1 MTESLGN
8 MIGRYQI
15 VSELGSG
22 GMATVYKAFDTRL
35 ERHIALKLITNTR
48 QNSELFLKRFKREA
62 VSLAKLSHPN
72 IVKVHDY
79 GESQGHPYI
88 VMEYLP
94 NGTLKK
100 FMGQPLN
107 YQQAAKLLLPVAEAL
122 GYAHEQG
129 IVHRDIKPANLL
141 LTEQDI
147 PMISDFGIA
156 KVLAGDTGEQLTQV
170 GTGIGTPAYMS
181 PEQGQGKEIDA
192 RTDVYALGV
201 VFYEMITGK
210 KPYEAP
216 TPTGIFWKQ
225 MTEPLPDPKL
235 TIPDLPDEVV
245 AFLKKALAVDV
256 NNRVQSMKEFSSSLT
271 QFSKEQAQKSRAEA
285 PMIPVEPITQTIIN
299 SSTQSEE
306 LSFPQ
311 KISTPVLNS
320 QYDSVQ
326 NLPPGSPMADKPKKK
341 KTWIIFAVLGS
352 LLVFGGFCV
361 GSIILIA
368 NLSENDEPTDIPTT
382 VAVNPQIHEEE
393 EEEASQS
400 SATQTP
406 EMNQEEEAPQP
417 SLTHTPETN
426 QNEAFPEDMKTC
438 IEIAGSGNYP
448 IQDGYIPIF
457 CDTFDTNRNDWFLG
471 NTSNDSIDGNVSM
484 QNGFFHIEMTAK
496 VGWSQYWIW
505 LYNPTVE
512 DNLLA
517 GHFVMEYKIR
527 KAGGTSESFS
537 GVDYQEIDSGEYYSM
552 TVYENSDLL
561 TFEYYD
567 GEAYSTIEE
576 VPLSNWFENDW
587 NHIVITA
594 DSPSHSTLANN
605 DLLITDN
612 NLITAPGY
620 LSIWVGV
627 VNSGDSVIYEIDN
640 MIIYRIE
647 N

>member
-1 MTESLGN
+1 MTESQGN
-8 MIGRYQI
+8 MIDRYQI

-35 ERHIALKLITNTR
+35 ERYIALKLITNTQ
-48 QNSELFLKRFKREA
+48 QNSGTFLKRFKREA

-79 GESQGHPYI
+79 GESQGRPYI

-100 FMGQPLN
+100 FMGQPLK
-107 YQQAAKLLLPVAEAL
+107 YQQAAKLLLPIAEAL

-129 IVHRDIKPANLL
+129 IIHRDIKPANIL
-141 LTEQDI
+141 LTSQDI
-147 PMISDFGIA
+147 PMVSDFGIA

-170 GTGIGTPAYMS
+170 GTGIGTPTYMS

-235 TIPDLPDEVV
+235 IVPDLPNEVV

-256 NNRVQSMKEFSSSLT
+256 NKRVQSMKEFSSSLT
-271 QFSKEQAQKSRAEA
+271 QFSKEQAPKSRTES
-285 PMIPVEPITQTIIN
+285 PIPPVETRTQTITN
-299 SSTQSEE
+299 VGTQSEE

-320 QYDSVQ
+320 HYDSVQ
-326 NLPPGSPMADKPKKK
+326 NLPPGSPMTDKPKKK
-341 KTWIIFAVLGS
+341 KTWIIFAVLGA
-352 LLVFGGFCV
+352 LLVLGGLCV

-368 NLSENDEPTDIPTT
+368 NLSGNDEPTDIPTT
-382 VAVNPQIHEEE
+382 VAVNPQILEEE
-393 EEEASQS
+393 EEEAPQPT
-400 SATQTP
+400 ATQ
-406 EMNQEEEAPQP
+406 
-417 SLTHTPETN
+417 TPETN
-426 QNEAFPEDMKTC
+426 QNEAFSEDMKAC
-438 IEIAGSGNYP
+438 IENAGSGNYL
-448 IQDGYIPIF
+448 IKDGYIPLF
-457 CDTFDTNRNDWFLG
+457 CDTFDTNRNHWVLG
-471 NTSNDSIDGNVSM
+471 NTSNDFIDGNVSM
-484 QNGFFHIEMTAK
+484 QNGLFHIEMTAK
-496 VGWSQYWIW
+496 EGWSQYWTW
-505 LYNPTVE
+505 PYNPKAE
-512 DNLLA
+512 DKLLA

-527 KAGGTSESFS
+527 KVEGTSESFI
-537 GVDYQEIDSGEYYSM
+537 GVDYQEIDTGEYYSM

-561 TFEYYD
+561 TLEYYD

-576 VPLSNWFENDW
+576 VPLTNWFENDW
-587 NHIVITA
+587 NHMVITA

-612 NLITAPGY
+612 NLIAGPGY
-620 LSIWVGV
+620 ISIWVGV
-627 VNSGDSVIYEIDN
+627 VNPGDSVIYEIDD
-640 MIIYRIE
+640 MVIYRIE

>member
-1 MTESLGN
+1 MTESQGN

-22 GMATVYKAFDTRL
+22 GMATVYKALDTRL
-35 ERHIALKLITNTR
+35 ERHIALKLITNNR
-48 QNSELFLKRFKREA
+48 QNSETFLKRFKREA
-62 VSLAKLSHPN
+62 ISLAKLSHPN

-79 GESQGHPYI
+79 GESQGRPYI
-88 VMEYLP
+88 VMAHLP

-100 FMGQPLN
+100 FMGAPLN
-107 YQQAAKLLLPVAEAL
+107 YQQAAKLLIPVAEAL

-141 LTEQDI
+141 LTSQDI

-156 KVLAGDTGEQLTQV
+156 KVLAGDTKEQLTQV
-170 GTGIGTPAYMS
+170 GTGIGTPSYMS

-225 MTEPLPDPKL
+225 MTEPIPDPKL
-235 TIPDLPDEVV
+235 ISPDLPNEVV
-245 AFLKKALAVDV
+245 AFLKKALAIDV

-271 QFSKEQAQKSRAEA
+271 QFCRKQAPKSRTESPAM
-285 PMIPVEPITQTIIN
+285 PNTQTITN
-299 SSTQSEE
+299 VGTQSEE

-311 KISTPVLNS
+311 KINTPVLNS

-326 NLPPGSPMADKPKKK
+326 NLPPGSPMTDKPKKK
-341 KTWIIFAVLGS
+341 KTWIIFAVIGA
-352 LLVFGGFCV
+352 LLVFGGLCV

-368 NLSENDEPTDIPTT
+368 NLGVNDEPTDIPTT
-382 VAVNPQIHEEE
+382 VAVNPQILEEE
-393 EEEASQS
+393 
-400 SATQTP
+400 
-406 EMNQEEEAPQP
+406 EEEAPQP
-417 SLTHTPETN
+417 SATQTREPN
-426 QNEAFPEDMKTC
+426 QNDVFPEDMKVC
-438 IEIAGSGNYP
+438 LQNAGSGNYL
-448 IQDGYIPIF
+448 IKDGYFPIF
-457 CDTFDTNRNDWFLG
+457 CDTFDTNRNEWVLG
-471 NTSNDSIDGNVSM
+471 NTSLDSIDGNVSM
-484 QNGFFHIEMTAK
+484 QNGLFHIEMTAK
-496 VGWSQYWIW
+496 EGWSQYWIW
-505 LYNPTVE
+505 PYNPKLE
-512 DNLLA
+512 DKLLA

-527 KAGGTSESFS
+527 KVEGTSESFI
-537 GVDYQEIDSGEYYSM
+537 GVDYQEIDTGEYYSM

-561 TFEYYD
+561 TLEYYD
-567 GEAYSTIEE
+567 GESYSTIEE
-576 VPLSNWFENDW
+576 IPLISWFESDW

-594 DSPSHSTLANN
+594 NSPSHSTLVNT
-605 DLLITDN
+605 DLLIIDN

-620 LSIWVGV
+620 ISIWVGV
-627 VNSGDSVIYEIDN
+627 VNSGESVIYEIDD
-640 MIIYRIE
+640 MVIYRIE